1 MTGLRDLTRSRDGYR
16 WVRLNIFRTHFGVDE
31 SYDSVMSSPGWDIR
45 RRRRPR
51 PMYTDDE
58 MYTLVR
64 FSRLGGD
71 ESGRDIDLNMIERH
85 ATRLPRRSPCEW
97 FSP

>member
-16 WVRLNIFRTHFGVDE
+16 WVRLNIFRTHFGVDQ

-58 MYTLVR
+58 MYTWYVLAG
-64 FSRLGGD
+64 LGVIYVITNVLG
-71 ESGRDIDLNMIERH
+71 IDTSVDLRE
-85 ATRLPRRSPCEW
+85 L
-97 FSP
+97 